1 MKYPVLI
8 IRKDDNEEFIHLGK
22 GMYRTKWGIINNSIS
37 ETSLDSFDNTRFIF
51 YYKK

>member
-51 YYKK
+51 YYRK

>member
-37 ETSLDSFDNTRFIF
+37 ETPFYSFDHTRFTF